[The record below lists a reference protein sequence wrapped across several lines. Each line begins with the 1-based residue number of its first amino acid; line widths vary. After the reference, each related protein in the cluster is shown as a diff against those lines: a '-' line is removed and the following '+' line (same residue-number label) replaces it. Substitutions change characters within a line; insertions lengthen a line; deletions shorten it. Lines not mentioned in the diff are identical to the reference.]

1 MNELLVSDI
10 FVILNFVDI
19 KKEEGINFVIIKS
32 VQKKNANVSKFGT
45 MGISK

>member
-10 FVILNFVDI
+10 FVVLNFADI

-32 VQKKNANVSKFGT
+32 VQKNENVSKF
-45 MGISK
+45 